1 MCSASIQPA
10 SCTCCVANAIG
21 TLGRAH
27 PARGP
32 ASPCGFASRNSP
44 ATARQNVQG
53 QITLPAPSPRWPASQ
68 PASSINPASLLCL
81 DNLSF
86 LPGCWQVPLV
96 HLFPQALLCPSS
108 RQMNQRQAT
117 WFYPESFC
125 EADKVVPSWWVW
137 DFLPVNW
144 GKGRRAEPEH
154 LSSLL

>member
-1 MCSASIQPA
+1 MQCQ
-10 SCTCCVANAIG
+10 
-21 TLGRAH
+21 H
-27 PARGP
+27 PAGLLHMLCRECNRHSGQSTP
-32 ASPCGFASRNSP
+32 CQRASKPLWLCFQEFACNFQAERSGSDHLACP
-44 ATARQNVQG
+44 QP
-53 QITLPAPSPRWPASQ
+53 LLASQ